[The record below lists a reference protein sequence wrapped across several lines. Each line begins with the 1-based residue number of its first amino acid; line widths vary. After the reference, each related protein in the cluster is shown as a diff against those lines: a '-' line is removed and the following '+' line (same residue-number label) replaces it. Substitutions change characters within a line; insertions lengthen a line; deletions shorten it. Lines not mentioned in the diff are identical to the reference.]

1 MMLSKLREMQKN
13 TDKDVRESTSDVAE
27 NTTKK

>member
-1 MMLSKLREMQKN
+1 MVSKLHEMQKN
-13 TDKDVRESTSDVAE
+13 TDKDVRKSTSDVAE